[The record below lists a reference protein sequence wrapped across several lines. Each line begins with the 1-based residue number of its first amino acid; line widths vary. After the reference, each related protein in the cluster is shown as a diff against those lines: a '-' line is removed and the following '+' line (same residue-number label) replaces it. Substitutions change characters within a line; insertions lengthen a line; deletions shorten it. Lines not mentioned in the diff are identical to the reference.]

1 MNIYTDSGKWF
12 VWKDLVRTEFDTRT
26 QAEWFALTGES
37 LSEAEAALAMGV
49 YMAKIE
55 TAKAIINTVKTLV
68 TVNDGAGDLVQEYW
82 DPPCNGTFTDE
93 DVAALGITAAQLTA
107 CITTLEQA
115 ALFMAGSATTPVAH
129 RVTLN
134 AVRRVAG

>member
-1 MNIYTDSGKWF
+1 MNNMNIARRYDVKWIF
-12 VWKDLVRTEFDTRT
+12 CTLGTEASEVIFDT
-26 QAEWFALTGES
+26 QM
-37 LSEAEAALAMGV
+37 EAMTA
-49 YMAKIE
+49 MAKLE
-55 TAKAIINTVKTLV
+55 TAKAIVAAVKTLT

-82 DPPCNGTFTDE
+82 DPPCNGIFTDD

-115 ALFMAGSATTPVAH
+115 ALFMAGSATTPVVH

-134 AVRRVAG
+134 AVRRVTV

>member
-1 MNIYTDSGKWF
+1 
-12 VWKDLVRTEFDTRT
+12 
-26 QAEWFALTGES
+26 
-37 LSEAEAALAMGV
+37 
-49 YMAKIE
+49 
-55 TAKAIINTVKTLV
+55 
-68 TVNDGAGDLVQEYW
+68 
-82 DPPCNGTFTDE
+82 
-93 DVAALGITAAQLTA
+93 VAALGITAAQLTA